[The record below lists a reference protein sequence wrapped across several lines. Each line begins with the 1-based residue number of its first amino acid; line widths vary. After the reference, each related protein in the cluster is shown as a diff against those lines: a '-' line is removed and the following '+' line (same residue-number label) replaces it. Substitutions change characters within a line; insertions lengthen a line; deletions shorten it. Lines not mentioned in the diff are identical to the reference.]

1 MTDEKREMEK
11 NKEGDKDWRKRGR
24 GRFKKKTDFKIIQRE
39 SIAVESRNCY
49 LCGCCGV
56 LFIAASK
63 CATSKHQNHPQV
75 MLE

>member
-1 MTDEKREMEK
+1 MRKERWKKIKKEIKTGERE
-11 NKEGDKDWRKRGR
+11 EGADL
-24 GRFKKKTDFKIIQRE
+24 KKKTDFKIIQRE